1 MTASRTLALAAA
13 MICALF
19 AVSPYDATAAQDK
32 LNIDELRVRAAN
44 GDQTAARKLA
54 QAYYLGHDGVAQNFS
69 EAAHWYLMLAKQGD
83 APAQTSIGLMYA
95 RGYGVKMDPEAA
107 RKWWTLAAVQNE
119 PGAQFN
125 LGLIYS
131 NGNGVA
137 QDYAQAFRWFHEAA
151 MRGHV
156 QAQHNLGMLYHEG
169 KGTRRDPVN
178 AYYWIAIAARQ
189 GDDMARKS
197 LQTMTA
203 GITRAQ
209 VDATNKR
216 VDEWFNHP
224 AKSRQ

>member
-1 MTASRTLALAAA
+1 
-13 MICALF
+13 MICALC
-19 AVSPYDATAAQDK
+19 AVSPCDAATAQGKID
-32 LNIDELRVRAAN
+32 IDEIRVRAGN

-54 QAYYLGHDGVAQNFS
+54 QAYYLGHDGVAQNFR

-95 RGYGVKMDPEAA
+95 RGYGVKKDTDEA

-125 LGLIYS
+125 LGLTYARGI
-131 NGNGVA
+131 GVA
-137 QDYAQAFRWFHEAA
+137 QDYARAFRWFYEAA
-151 MRGHV
+151 MRDHV

-169 KGTRRDPVN
+169 KGTQQDPVS

-197 LQTMTA
+197 LPTVIA
-203 GITRAQ
+203 GISHEQ
-209 VDATNKR
+209 KDATNKR
-216 VDEWFNHP
+216 VDAWFNRP
-224 AKSRQ
+224 AKAQQ